1 MFLKSSKFIHCFM
14 KDKPIE
20 AFAFQ
25 KKKFAD
31 KMNQVEKTA
40 TTKLILVV
48 AANTIDPE
56 IGKGCREDI
65 KSIRHMFEKLSKLM
79 KFNFFELVVAEADYS
94 RKNILDAIELLTPG
108 GNDIVVFYYS
118 GHGFS
123 YEEDAE
129 KRFPQ
134 VDMRSHPAS
143 NEIEAIRENTQNL
156 MDLFELV
163 KNRGARLNIVIGDCC
178 NSLIKFKRDFK
189 GGDDRIRLAERPP
202 VIINKQTC
210 ETLFCDYTASI
221 LVAAAD
227 KGEYA
232 ISDEQIGSIF
242 TFNFTNNLKILMSK
256 SVDPKNGL
264 PWSELLKETQEKT
277 YELSKTYDIGDGKPG
292 DQKAI
297 FDIRFKETLY

>member
-1 MFLKSSKFIHCFM
+1 MN
-14 KDKPIE
+14 KPIDT
-20 AFAFQ
+20 FALQ
-25 KKKFAD
+25 KKKFTS
-31 KMNQVEKTA
+31 KINEVEKVA
-40 TTKLILVV
+40 RTKLILVIV
-48 AANTIDPE
+48 ANTLDPE

-65 KSIRHMFEKLSKLM
+65 RSIRNMFAELSKHM
-79 KFNFFELVVAEADYS
+79 KFNFLELVVAEADYS
-94 RKNILDAIELLTPG
+94 KKNILDAIELLSPG

-123 YEEDAE
+123 YEKDAE

-134 VDMRSHPAS
+134 VDMRSHPIS
-143 NEIEAIRENTQNL
+143 NEIEVINENTQNL

-163 KNRGARLNIVIGDCC
+163 KSRGARLNIVIGDCC

-189 GGDDRIRLAERPP
+189 GGNDKIRLAERPP

-232 ISDEQIGSIF
+232 VSDEQIGSIF
-242 TFNFTNNLKILMSK
+242 TFNFTNNLKILMNK
-256 SVDPKNGL
+256 SIDPKNGL
-264 PWSELLKETQEKT
+264 PWSKLLEETQEKT

-292 DQKAI
+292 NQKAI
-297 FDIRFKETLY
+297 FDVHFKETLY

>member
-1 MFLKSSKFIHCFM
+1 MT
-14 KDKPIE
+14 DKPIDT
-20 AFAFQ
+20 FAFQ
-25 KKKFAD
+25 KNKFTET
-31 KMNQVEKTA
+31 MNEVETTT

-48 AANTIDPE
+48 VANTIDPE

-65 KSIRHMFEKLSKLM
+65 KSIRHMFEELSKHM
-79 KFNFFELVVAEADYS
+79 KFNFLELVVAEADYS
-94 RKNILDAIELLTPG
+94 KKNILDAIEILTPG

-123 YEEDAE
+123 YEKDAE

-134 VDMRSHPAS
+134 IDMRSHPAS
-143 NEIEAIRENTQNL
+143 NDIEVINDNTQNL

-163 KNRGARLNIVIGDCC
+163 KSRGARLNIVIGDCC
-178 NSLIKFKRDFK
+178 NSLIQFRRDFK
-189 GGDDRIRLAERPP
+189 GGDDKIRLAERPP

-232 ISDEQIGSIF
+232 VSDEQIGSIF
-242 TFNFTNNLKILMSK
+242 TFNFTNNLKILMNK
-256 SVDPKNGL
+256 SVAPKNGL
-264 PWSELLKETQEKT
+264 PWSKLLEETQEKT
-277 YELSKTYDIGDGKPG
+277 FELSKTYDIGDGKPG
-292 DQKAI
+292 NQHAI
-297 FDIRFKETLY
+297 FDIHFKETLY

>member
-1 MFLKSSKFIHCFM
+1 MP
-14 KDKPIE
+14 DKPIDT
-20 AFAFQ
+20 FAFQ
-25 KKKFAD
+25 KKKFIV
-31 KMNQVEKTA
+31 KMNEVDKTA
-40 TTKLILVV
+40 ATKLILVV
-48 AANTIDPE
+48 VANTIDPE
-56 IGKGCREDI
+56 IGKGCREDV
-65 KSIRHMFEKLSKLM
+65 KSIRSMFEELSKHM
-79 KFNFFELVVAEADYS
+79 KFNFLEIVVAEDNFS
-94 RKNILDAIELLTPG
+94 KKNILDTIEILTPG
-108 GNDIVVFYYS
+108 SNDIVVFYYS

-123 YEEDAE
+123 YDKDVE

-143 NEIEAIRENTQNL
+143 NEIEVINENTQNL
-156 MDLFELV
+156 LDLFELI
-163 KNRGARLNIVIGDCC
+163 KSRGARLNIVIGDCC

-189 GGDDRIRLAERPP
+189 GGNDKIRLAERPP

-242 TFNFTNNLKILMSK
+242 TFNFTNNLKILMNK

-264 PWSELLKETQEKT
+264 PWGKLLEETQEKT
-277 YELSKTYDIGDGKPG
+277 YELSQTYDIGGGRPG
-292 DQKAI
+292 NQKAI
-297 FDIRFKETLY
+297 FNIHFKETLY